1 MATKKTSTK
10 QPATKKPATKK
21 SVVVKAT
28 EPVVIRGS
36 HSTRTEYPDGRV
48 EFVTH
53 WDELTRDVNEALV
66 EYAKTKVAEQPKKT
80 TKAKKAVDKSK

>member
-1 MATKKTSTK
+1 MARTKKAAS
-10 QPATKKPATKK
+10 
-21 SVVVKAT
+21 T

-53 WDELTRDVNEALV
+53 WDELERDVKAALASV
-66 EYAKTKVAEQPKKT
+66 GTAVTETPKKT
-80 TKAKKAVDKSK
+80 RTRKSKS

>member
-1 MATKKTSTK
+1 MARPKKT
-10 QPATKKPATKK
+10 
-21 SVVVKAT
+21 AT

-53 WDELTRDVNEALV
+53 WDELVRDVQAAIASVSTNIV
-66 EYAKTKVAEQPKKT
+66 EVTETKVKRTRTKKV
-80 TKAKKAVDKSK
+80 KE

>member
-1 MATKKTSTK
+1 MATKKPK
-10 QPATKKPATKK
+10 AVK
-21 SVVVKAT
+21 SQ

-53 WDELTRDVNEALV
+53 WDELVRDVTEALA
-66 EYAKTKVAEQPKKT
+66 EYEATKEKPKKV
-80 TKAKKAVDKSK
+80 KKSKKSVDASS

>member
-1 MATKKTSTK
+1 M
-10 QPATKKPATKK
+10 ATKKPAVKK
-21 SVVVKAT
+21 TKAT

-53 WDELTRDVNEALV
+53 WDELVRDVTEALA
-66 EYAKTKVAEQPKKT
+66 EYEATKEKPKKT
-80 TKAKKAVDKSK
+80 RAKKTK

>member
-1 MATKKTSTK
+1 MARTKK
-10 QPATKKPATKK
+10 A
-21 SVVVKAT
+21 VT

-53 WDELTRDVNEALV
+53 WDELVRDVREALANYESTVQKVV
-66 EYAKTKVAEQPKKT
+66 EITEEKVKRTRKKKT
-80 TKAKKAVDKSK
+80 A

>member
-1 MATKKTSTK
+1 MATKKI
-10 QPATKKPATKK
+10 KKAKIEG
-21 SVVVKAT
+21 

-53 WDELTRDVNEALV
+53 WDELKRDVEEAL
-66 EYAKTKVAEQPKKT
+66 AEFTNTFKEAETPKKT
-80 TKAKKAVDKSK
+80 KKKKI

>member
-1 MATKKTSTK
+1 MATKKL
-10 QPATKKPATKK
+10 KKEV
-21 SVVVKAT
+21 SV

-53 WDELTRDVNEALV
+53 WDELVRDVTEALA
-66 EYAKTKVAEQPKKT
+66 EFEATKEKPKKT
-80 TKAKKAVDKSK
+80 RAKKAK